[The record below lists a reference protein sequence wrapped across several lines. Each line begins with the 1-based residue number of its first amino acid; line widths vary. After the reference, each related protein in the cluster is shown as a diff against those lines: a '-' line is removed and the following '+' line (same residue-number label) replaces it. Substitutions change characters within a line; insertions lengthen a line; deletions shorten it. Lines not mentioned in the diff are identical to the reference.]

1 MKKNIVLFFITFLF
15 ACSFL
20 SAQAT
25 TNDYLAQGLQ
35 AYKDGNWESAILLL
49 KNAVSLPESSTPE
62 VLYVLVMSEMFNG
75 NYDDVLKDG
84 QNFCDLYPDSE
95 YKIYVDY
102 QMGRALHYKGKY
114 VESISL
120 LQKFC
125 AENEENELFSSAL
138 FWMAESFYASYYFD
152 EAKGLYERVVTDFP
166 NSAKYVEA
174 LYRLD
179 LIVQREKEEK
189 LLYLLKVTGEEYISS
204 KENYDRQ
211 IKQYNTEESIGLRN
225 QLRIANENLK
235 KAQAELEI
243 IKTENNSL
251 VEKFSELENSY
262 SELQLVVEQLNAEKE
277 EKNAKYLADIE
288 ELKRKAQLVQDAL
301 DLELQKNEEVATVEE
316 SQDSNVE
323 VNKDSN
329 IGDENENN

>member
-1 MKKNIVLFFITFLF
+1 MKKIIFILLFSIFSI
-15 ACSFL
+15 S
-20 SAQAT
+20 SVVSQAKAD
-25 TNDYLAQGLQ
+25 DYLSRGLQ

-49 KNAVSLPESSTPE
+49 KNAVSLPEVSTPE

-75 NYDDVLKDG
+75 NYHDVLNDG
-84 QNFCDLYPDSE
+84 KTFTKLYPNSE
-95 YKIYVDY
+95 YKVYVDY
-102 QMGRALHYKGKY
+102 QMGRALHYLGRY
-114 VESISL
+114 VDSISV

-125 AENEENELFSSAL
+125 TENQNNELFPSAL

-152 EAKGLYERVVTDFP
+152 EAKGLYERVVSDFP
-166 NSAKYVEA
+166 NSPKYVEA

-235 KAQAELEI
+235 KSQSELEI
-243 IKTENNSL
+243 LKTEKSA
-251 VEKFSELENSY
+251 LENKY
-262 SELQLVVEQLNAEKE
+262 ADLEFNYKELLVIVEQSKLEKEAEKLR
-277 EKNAKYLADIE
+277 YLQDIE
-288 ELKRKAQLVQDAL
+288 ELKRKAQIVQDAL
-301 DLELQKNEEVATVEE
+301 DL
-316 SQDSNVE
+316 QDNTDNQDFE
-323 VNKDSN
+323 DF
-329 IGDENENN
+329 EY

>member
-1 MKKNIVLFFITFLF
+1 MKKIIALLVLCFVCISLGIT
-15 ACSFL
+15 
-20 SAQAT
+20 QVT
-25 TNDYLAQGLQ
+25 TDDYLNKGLQ

-49 KNAVSLPESSTPE
+49 KNAVSIPESSTPE

-75 NYDDVLKDG
+75 NYQDVLKDG
-84 QNFCDLYPDSE
+84 KTFCNLYPTSE
-95 YKIYVDY
+95 YKVYVDY
-102 QMGRALHYKGKY
+102 QMGRALHYLGRY
-114 VESISL
+114 VDSISV

-125 AENEENELFSSAL
+125 ADNETNELFSSAL

-166 NSAKYVEA
+166 DSPKYVES

-225 QLRIANENLK
+225 QLRIANDNLK
-235 KAQAELEI
+235 KSQ
-243 IKTENNSL
+243 
-251 VEKFSELENSY
+251 SELDIIRTEKSNLEAKY
-262 SELQLVVEQLNAEKE
+262 ADLEKNYNELQEQINQLNLEKE
-277 EKNAKYLADIE
+277 SERLKSLQDIE
-288 ELKRKAQLVQDAL
+288 ALKRKAQLIQEAL
-301 DLELQKNEEVATVEE
+301 DLEVQNNQNDSGSELNET
-316 SQDSNVE
+316 N
-323 VNKDSN
+323 
-329 IGDENENN
+329 

>member
-1 MKKNIVLFFITFLF
+1 MKKYILFLVLSCFF
-15 ACSFL
+15 ASSFL

-35 AYKDGNWESAILLL
+35 AYKEGNWESAILLL

-62 VLYVLVMSEMFNG
+62 VLYVLIMSEMFNG

-84 QNFCDLYPDSE
+84 KTFSRLYPDSE
-95 YKIYVDY
+95 YKVYIDY
-102 QMGRALHYKGKY
+102 QMGRALHYLGRY
-114 VESISL
+114 VDSISL

-125 AENEENELFSSAL
+125 AENEQNELFSSAL
-138 FWMAESFYASYYFD
+138 FWMAESFYASYYFE
-152 EAKGLYERVVTDFP
+152 EAKGLYERVVSDFP
-166 NSAKYVEA
+166 NSPKYVES

-225 QLRIANENLK
+225 QLRIANDNLK
-235 KAQAELEI
+235 KSQ
-243 IKTENNSL
+243 
-251 VEKFSELENSY
+251 SELDIIRTEKSNLEAKY
-262 SELQLVVEQLNAEKE
+262 ADLEKNYNELQEQINQLNLEKE
-277 EKNAKYLADIE
+277 SERLKSLQDIE
-288 ELKRKAQLVQDAL
+288 ALKRKAQLIQEAL
-301 DLELQKNEEVATVEE
+301 DLEVQNNQNDSGSELNET
-316 SQDSNVE
+316 N
-323 VNKDSN
+323 
-329 IGDENENN
+329 

>member
-1 MKKNIVLFFITFLF
+1 MKKIIFILLFSIFSI
-15 ACSFL
+15 S
-20 SAQAT
+20 SVVSQAT
-25 TNDYLAQGLQ
+25 TDDYLTRGLQ

-49 KNAVSLPESSTPE
+49 KNAVSLPEVSTPE

-75 NYDDVLKDG
+75 NYQDVLKDG
-84 QNFCDLYPDSE
+84 KTFCNLYPTSE
-95 YKIYVDY
+95 YKVYVDY
-102 QMGRALHYKGKY
+102 QMGRALHYLGRY
-114 VESISL
+114 VDSISV

-125 AENEENELFSSAL
+125 AENEKNELFSSAL

-152 EAKGLYERVVTDFP
+152 EAKGLYERVVSDFP
-166 NSAKYVEA
+166 DSPKYVES

-235 KAQAELEI
+235 KSQSELEI
-243 IKTENNSL
+243 LKTEKTALEN
-251 VEKFSELENSY
+251 KYSELEFNY
-262 SELQLVVEQLNAEKE
+262 KELLVIVEQSRMETEAEKLR
-277 EKNAKYLADIE
+277 YLQDIE
-288 ELKRKAQLVQDAL
+288 ALKRKAQIVQDAL
-301 DLELQKNEEVATVEE
+301 DLQGDTTN
-316 SQDSNVE
+316 QDFE
-323 VNKDSN
+323 DF
-329 IGDENENN
+329 

>member
-1 MKKNIVLFFITFLF
+1 MLV
-15 ACSFL
+15 CSVL
-20 SAQAT
+20 SAQAS

-35 AYKDGNWESAILLL
+35 AYKDGNWNSAILLL

-84 QNFCDLYPDSE
+84 QTFCNLYPDSE
-95 YKIYVDY
+95 YKVYIDY

-114 VESISL
+114 AESISL

-125 AENEENELFSSAL
+125 AENEGNELFPSAL

-179 LIVQREKEEK
+179 LIIQREKEEK

-235 KAQAELEI
+235 KSQSELELVKTEKVSLEEKYAELE
-243 IKTENNSL
+243 K
-251 VEKFSELENSY
+251 SY
-262 SELQLVVEQLNAEKE
+262 NELQVAIEQANIEKE
-277 EKNAKYLADIE
+277 ARNAQYLKDIE
-288 ELKRKAQLVQDAL
+288 ALKRKAQIIQDAL
-301 DLELQKNEEVATVEE
+301 DIELQNNQETEENQSEQNDISE
-316 SQDSNVE
+316 
-323 VNKDSN
+323 
-329 IGDENENN
+329 GDVDEIN

>member
-1 MKKNIVLFFITFLF
+1 MKKYILFLVLSCFF
-15 ACSFL
+15 ASSFL

-35 AYKDGNWESAILLL
+35 AYKEGNWESAILLL

-62 VLYVLVMSEMFNG
+62 VLYVLVMSQMFNG

-84 QNFCDLYPDSE
+84 EAFCKLYPNSE

-102 QMGRALHYKGKY
+102 QMGRALHYKGRY
-114 VESISL
+114 TESISL

-125 AENEENELFSSAL
+125 SENENNELFSSAL

-152 EAKGLYERVVTDFP
+152 EAKGLYERIVTDFP
-166 NSAKYVEA
+166 NSAKYIES

-179 LIVQREKEEK
+179 LIVQRKKEEK

-235 KAQAELEI
+235 KVQSELEI
-243 IKTENNSL
+243 ISAENASL
-251 VEKFSELENSY
+251 VEKNAELEKSY
-262 SELQLVVEQLNAEKE
+262 ADLQIMVEQANIEKTE
-277 EKNAKYLADIE
+277 RNAKYLADIE
-288 ELKRKAQLVQDAL
+288 ELKRKAQIVQDAL
-301 DLELQKNEEVATVEE
+301 DLELKTNDENKGNEEVLSEE
-316 SQDSNVE
+316 KTQDA
-323 VNKDSN
+323 N

>member
-1 MKKNIVLFFITFLF
+1 MKKYILFLVLSCFF
-15 ACSFL
+15 ASSFL

-35 AYKDGNWESAILLL
+35 AYKEGNWESAILLL

-62 VLYVLVMSEMFNG
+62 VLYVLVMSQMFNG

-84 QNFCDLYPDSE
+84 EAFCKLYPNSE

-102 QMGRALHYKGKY
+102 QMGRALHYKGRY
-114 VESISL
+114 TESISL

-125 AENEENELFSSAL
+125 SENENNELFSSAL

-152 EAKGLYERVVTDFP
+152 EAKGLYERIVTDFP
-166 NSAKYVEA
+166 NSAKYIES

-179 LIVQREKEEK
+179 LIVQRKKEEK

-235 KAQAELEI
+235 KVQSELEI
-243 IKTENNSL
+243 ISAENASL
-251 VEKFSELENSY
+251 VEKNAELEKSY
-262 SELQLVVEQLNAEKE
+262 ADLQIMVEQANIEKSE
-277 EKNAKYLADIE
+277 RNAKYLADIE
-288 ELKRKAQLVQDAL
+288 ELKRKAQIVQDAL
-301 DLELQKNEEVATVEE
+301 DLELKTNDENKGNEEVLSEE
-316 SQDSNVE
+316 KTQDA
-323 VNKDSN
+323 N
-329 IGDENENN
+329 IGDENEHN

>member
-1 MKKNIVLFFITFLF
+1 MKKIIFILLFSIFSI
-15 ACSFL
+15 S
-20 SAQAT
+20 SVVSQAT
-25 TNDYLAQGLQ
+25 TDDYLTRGLQ

-49 KNAVSLPESSTPE
+49 KNAVSLPEVSTPE

-75 NYDDVLKDG
+75 NYQDVLKDG
-84 QNFCDLYPDSE
+84 KTFGKLYPTSE
-95 YKIYVDY
+95 YKVYVDY
-102 QMGRALHYKGKY
+102 QMGRALHYLGRY
-114 VESISL
+114 VDSISV

-125 AENEENELFSSAL
+125 AENEKNELFSSAL

-152 EAKGLYERVVTDFP
+152 EAKGLYERVVSDFP
-166 NSAKYVEA
+166 DSPKYVES

-235 KAQAELEI
+235 KSQSELEI
-243 IKTENNSL
+243 LKTEKTALEN
-251 VEKFSELENSY
+251 KYSELEFNY
-262 SELQLVVEQLNAEKE
+262 KELLVIVEQSRMETEAEKLR
-277 EKNAKYLADIE
+277 YLQDIE
-288 ELKRKAQLVQDAL
+288 ALKRKAQIVQDAL
-301 DLELQKNEEVATVEE
+301 DLQGDTTN
-316 SQDSNVE
+316 QDFE
-323 VNKDSN
+323 DF
-329 IGDENENN
+329 

>member
-1 MKKNIVLFFITFLF
+1 MKKIIALLVLCFVCISFGIT
-15 ACSFL
+15 
-20 SAQAT
+20 QVT
-25 TNDYLAQGLQ
+25 TDDYLNKGLQ

-49 KNAVSLPESSTPE
+49 KNAVSIPESSTPE

-75 NYDDVLKDG
+75 NYQDVLKDG
-84 QNFCDLYPDSE
+84 KTFCNLYPTSE
-95 YKIYVDY
+95 YKVYVDY
-102 QMGRALHYKGKY
+102 QMGRALHYLGRY
-114 VESISL
+114 VDSISV

-125 AENEENELFSSAL
+125 ADNQDNELFSSAL

-166 NSAKYVEA
+166 DSPKYVES

-225 QLRIANENLK
+225 QLRIANDNLK
-235 KAQAELEI
+235 KSQ
-243 IKTENNSL
+243 
-251 VEKFSELENSY
+251 SELDIIRTEKSNLEAKY
-262 SELQLVVEQLNAEKE
+262 ADLEKNYNELQEQINQLNLEKE
-277 EKNAKYLADIE
+277 SERLKSLQDIE
-288 ELKRKAQLVQDAL
+288 ALKRKAQLIQEAL
-301 DLELQKNEEVATVEE
+301 DLEVQNNQNDSGSELNET
-316 SQDSNVE
+316 N
-323 VNKDSN
+323 
-329 IGDENENN
+329 

>member
-1 MKKNIVLFFITFLF
+1 MKKYILFLVLSCFF
-15 ACSFL
+15 ASSFL

-35 AYKDGNWESAILLL
+35 AYKEGNWESAILLL

-62 VLYVLVMSEMFNG
+62 VLYVLVMSQMFNG

-84 QNFCDLYPDSE
+84 DAFCKLYPNSE

-102 QMGRALHYKGKY
+102 QMGRALHYKGRY
-114 VESISL
+114 TESISL

-125 AENEENELFSSAL
+125 SENENNELFSSAL

-152 EAKGLYERVVTDFP
+152 EAKGLYERIVTDFP
-166 NSAKYVEA
+166 NSAKYIES

-179 LIVQREKEEK
+179 LIVQRKKEEK

-235 KAQAELEI
+235 KIQSELEI
-243 IKTENNSL
+243 ISAENASL
-251 VEKFSELENSY
+251 VEKNAELEKSY
-262 SELQLVVEQLNAEKE
+262 ADLQIMVEQANIEKAER
-277 EKNAKYLADIE
+277 NAKYLADIE
-288 ELKRKAQLVQDAL
+288 ELKRKAQIVQDAL
-301 DLELQKNEEVATVEE
+301 DLELKTNDENKGNEEVLSEE
-316 SQDSNVE
+316 KTQDA
-323 VNKDSN
+323 N

>member
-1 MKKNIVLFFITFLF
+1 MKKNIIFLLLNF
-15 ACSFL
+15 MLVCSVL
-20 SAQAT
+20 SAQAS

-35 AYKDGNWESAILLL
+35 AYKDGNWNSAILLL

-75 NYDDVLKDG
+75 NYDDVLTDG
-84 QNFCDLYPDSE
+84 QTFCNLYPDSE
-95 YKIYVDY
+95 YKVYIDY

-114 VESISL
+114 TESISL

-125 AENEENELFSSAL
+125 AENEGNELFPSAL

-179 LIVQREKEEK
+179 LIIQREKEEK

-235 KAQAELEI
+235 KSQSELELVKTEKVSLEEKYAELE
-243 IKTENNSL
+243 K
-251 VEKFSELENSY
+251 SY
-262 SELQLVVEQLNAEKE
+262 NELQVAIEQANIEKE
-277 EKNAKYLADIE
+277 ARNAQYLKDIE
-288 ELKRKAQLVQDAL
+288 ALKRKAQIIQDAL
-301 DLELQKNEEVATVEE
+301 DIELQNNQENEENQST
-316 SQDSNVE
+316 QDDISE
-323 VNKDSN
+323 
-329 IGDENENN
+329 GDVDEIN